1 MIIFNFELLH
11 QITSLQTP
19 LQFCHSKL
27 KEDLVTRVTSH
38 AGLTFVLGNTYR
50 LTGFRTYYLLPQYN
64 EIPFV
69 FEFCV
74 EYYDGTCIWEQYKD
88 VNGTRKI
95 YTVKELEHNFD
106 FEGFAFGRFDPEI
119 VADRISILRKVA
131 STELFFHPKKYELFG
146 CRDDYAISDF
156 QYGGYKNGLMTSNPT
171 PTETLN
177 GCVVYDFEDGNLNNW
192 IKVGK
197 AFKNQPTFGDPKFL
211 RTGMKF
217 PTGFHGKWWISS
229 YENNPFFGA
238 ATGVGSLTDVGSLI
252 SPAFVIDVPI
262 VTFLIGGEYRTGQ
275 IGVEIRRYNSIVA
288 SFYLSFST
296 PDMKEMALN
305 INETLLGSLF
315 NLHLIDNSADGYLMF
330 DYFNL
335 VKDSCSCD
343 CCEKLGM
350 EKNSGSKYYIESK
363 SITGFCNSTNN
374 PPDNARFSQKLNYYT
389 SFRCLRNSLS
399 YLPWLSIKLV
409 YLSVIDGWSSQGVF
423 AAENCLVTG
432 YQVMY
437 AYKESMWRYIKSS
450 PDNIV
455 YYMNMLKDGSQR
467 EKLNPRI
474 EAQHIRFIFI
484 DAADNLNFCFRVEI
498 YGCSKYSFNSN
509 GQPFLK
515 KNIYTRN
522 AKNDKDYQLK
532 LIDISD
538 TQTSINLSCLNKS
551 EIIYPIQNQYQ
562 WWEIIYNTKINLNNP
577 LNTINLSLEKN
588 FYKRTL
594 QCFVTIPNAKSY
606 TIIREFLI
614 ISEIE
619 RPSLVPFVTMDPGFE
634 YRGGTLVSGNPSVF
648 YTDSVQQAFVSLHI
662 ADLVHPLLIYSEY
675 QYYCPFQHK
684 YFHPFENLK
693 QYYGINEDPLRC
705 FNEAIQDGHH
715 SFFYDGN
722 RLLAGKQ
729 TNVMAT
735 LKNGV
740 YECVYITE
748 ESYRQYMMLCEK
760 NCSSYNDANYN
771 PKYTREFFKLIKT
784 SLWKKINLKVDV
796 NGVLK
801 YKTSLFVEDYQD
813 LMGAFR
819 TRSNFY
825 ETEFYTHVDKVA
837 SINQTIYPIVQYL
850 DCNTGEAYSL
860 NGFYPFK
867 LNEACVSLFT
877 PYGSI
882 PQGTGHFLTFL
893 YMFPVKSYPVYP
905 RVKIYGEAYYAN
917 NEKSYFEQTY
927 DVQHISKPVIIL
939 DSNIGICKGEYRE
952 IVPTIKISGV
962 KFNGWNT
969 LKYSWSWINEET
981 FEAKET
987 INLIQASFLT
997 NQAIYIRQEKLIII
1011 RADDWHTKTY
1021 LFEVDSILGKTSK
1034 RTKIT
1039 VYSDYPKITWI
1050 TPSPTIVV
1058 QDISDILEIKTN
1070 TDNFIKE
1077 INWYLNG
1084 TVIENSIMFS
1094 FLDYQNMPYQRKRLM
1109 LSNMDNSKMSG
1120 TYSVVLVS
1128 DFCSFKN
1135 TIDVIVYEN
1144 PIVSINKKFVS
1155 ILPKSL
1161 LELKATIIGGYPPI
1175 QPDNIS
1181 WRLNGNKIVSTE
1193 TSQMSWWVDKI
1204 SATLVT
1210 STLIIT
1216 ETNFSDGGQYIMEV
1230 VLGPSVIKVDAIVKI
1245 LTPVVKN
1252 QTKVVKS
1259 RTGGKHDFV
1268 LHSLKITVLTFFSF
1282 FLY

>member
-1 MIIFNFELLH
+1 MTLKKIMWDMIFFIFYFILIAAEINRFESDYRNRVFNSK
-11 QITSLQTP
+11 TSRESIVSSFQKDWR
-19 LQFCHSKL
+19 FCHSKL

-498 YGCSKYSFNSN
+498 YGCSK
-509 GQPFLK
+509 L
-515 KNIYTRN
+515 
-522 AKNDKDYQLK
+522 
-532 LIDISD
+532 
-538 TQTSINLSCLNKS
+538 
-551 EIIYPIQNQYQ
+551 
-562 WWEIIYNTKINLNNP
+562 
-577 LNTINLSLEKN
+577 
-588 FYKRTL
+588 
-594 QCFVTIPNAKSY
+594 
-606 TIIREFLI
+606 
-614 ISEIE
+614 
-619 RPSLVPFVTMDPGFE
+619 
-634 YRGGTLVSGNPSVF
+634 
-648 YTDSVQQAFVSLHI
+648 
-662 ADLVHPLLIYSEY
+662 HPLLIYSEY